1 MSRSK
6 NDVNRQRFG
15 AGQGGLRWEW
25 ERKEKV
31 EEEKRDMWKNRL
43 EVSCNRMRDHLC
55 SEKRLIEKVKQMMEK
70 EERYRMKNRV
80 KRNER

>member
-1 MSRSK
+1 
-6 NDVNRQRFG
+6 
-15 AGQGGLRWEW
+15 
-25 ERKEKV
+25 
-31 EEEKRDMWKNRL
+31 
-43 EVSCNRMRDHLC
+43 MRDHLC